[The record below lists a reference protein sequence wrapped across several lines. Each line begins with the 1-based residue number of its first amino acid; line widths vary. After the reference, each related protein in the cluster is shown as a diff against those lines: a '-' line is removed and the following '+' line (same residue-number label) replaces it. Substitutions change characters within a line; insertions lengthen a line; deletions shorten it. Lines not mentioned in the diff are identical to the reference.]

1 MRNKSFKR
9 LHARILTGCVVFLF
23 ILLAASLSW
32 ASIVYETS
40 GVSFPGTISATV
52 TMEYTPLDKKLEFW
66 VDNTSSVESY
76 ITGFAFNVP
85 SAVTG
90 IIDPVGFIATK
101 DDGAVDIEGDPP
113 EWSAL
118 VIIDGVNEKMDGI
131 NTPGPFGFF
140 DMAAVTGKSKNLGG
154 GKIANGIAPDMG
166 AFYFAFILT
175 GQNPNDTS
183 DIEALITGDF
193 DILSDLGNGNGI
205 AQPIVVR
212 FQSLPNDESDVS
224 VVPIPSAILL
234 LGSGLLSL
242 VGIRKK
248 FIS

>member
-1 MRNKSFKR
+1 MRYKFFNR
-9 LHARILTGCVVFLF
+9 LHRGILAGCVVFLF
-23 ILLAASLSW
+23 VLLAASLSW

-52 TMEYTPLDKKLEFW
+52 TMEYTPGDKKLEFW

-90 IIDPVGFIATK
+90 IIVPDGFFAE
-101 DDGAVDIEGDPP
+101 DDAVPPNDIEGNSP

-118 VIIDGVNEKMDGI
+118 VIIDGINEKMDGI

-154 GKIANGIAPDMG
+154 GNIANGIAPDMG
-166 AFYFAFILT
+166 AFYYAFFLAGDLSGI
-175 GQNPNDTS
+175 NDVS
-183 DIEALITGDF
+183 AF
-193 DILSDLGNGNGI
+193 NILSDLGNGNGI